1 MAISVRLSGWI
12 RLNIDF
18 YDRKDSLLKTLIYS
32 DYNLYLD
39 QFWRADTMMMTNHQ
53 TGKSTELL
61 FSNWTIQ
68 SGLTENDFQKNTL
81 KRIR

>member
-1 MAISVRLSGWI
+1 MV
-12 RLNIDF
+12 
-18 YDRKDSLLKTLIYS
+18 
-32 DYNLYLD
+32 
-39 QFWRADTMMMTNHQ
+39 MTNHQ

-61 FSNWTIQ
+61 FSNWTMQ